1 MAQMTR
7 RHILK
12 AGLVA
17 SAGFASPHPIRSA
30 AAAEL
35 PGFDS
40 TTGPPGPHFEPSK
53 PSPRQKL
60 LMDFGWRFHLG
71 DAADPRK
78 DFGFGAP
85 AREGTFAKASFAAP
99 AAEVDFDD
107 SGWQPIDLPHDWALG
122 LPFVE
127 GANLSSH
134 GSKPLGREFPQ
145 SSIGWYRRKF
155 SLQAEDEVK
164 RIHLRFDGV
173 FRDATVFLNGHYLG
187 RNFSGYLPFEFDVTD
202 YANFGGENLV
212 TLRADATFS
221 EGWFYEG
228 AGIYRHVWLT
238 KVDPVH
244 IASGGLAVRSE
255 LRGNRAQLSVSG
267 EVSNHSGAKASC
279 RLSAD
284 VFDPAGDIV
293 ATIRSDFAAVPSR
306 DTLTLEATGSLPNP
320 KLWSLD
326 DPHLYRVVTRVETAS
341 GVRDCVETNMGV
353 RTIQFDPDQGF
364 LLNGK
369 PVRIKGTCNHQDH
382 AGVGTAIP
390 DSLHVCR
397 VEMLKELGSNA
408 CRTAHN
414 PVASEFLDA
423 CDRLGML
430 VLSEVRTMA
439 STPEGID
446 QLERM
451 VRRDRN
457 HPSIFLWSLANE
469 EPDQDTSTGARIVAT
484 MKQCVRRLDPDGLVT
499 AAMNGGWGQGISS
512 VVDVQGFNYSGEGV
526 GPFTARNID
535 GFHRSFPKKP
545 TIATETT
552 SLYSTRGI
560 YKNDPRLGYVSAYD
574 ENFPDYSLNS
584 EGWWTLLDE
593 RPFLS
598 GGFVWTGFD
607 YRGEPSPYADVS
619 IGSQF
624 GIMDTCGFPKDIYYY
639 YRAWWRCAPILH
651 LFPHWNWNGMEG
663 QEIRICCFS
672 NLEEVELLLNGRS
685 LGRKPIKRNSHQ
697 QWTVPYEPGAVEA
710 RGYRG
715 GAVVLTDRRETTSAP
730 SQLAM
735 RADRQTIAANGEDV
749 VGVVVE
755 VQDSSR
761 QFVPTS
767 INEIHF
773 YLDGPG
779 EIVGVGNGDPSC
791 RESDKPITAE
801 YAKRSAFNGLCM
813 LFVKS
818 LKDAGTITISAT
830 GDSLGRTQFS
840 LESRTVECR
849 PSLA

>member
-1 MAQMTR
+1 MTR

-12 AGLVA
+12 SGLLA
-17 SAGFASPHPIRSA
+17 SAGFASSHPFRSA
-30 AAAEL
+30 EAAEP
-35 PGFDS
+35 PGFDP
-40 TTGPPGPHFEPSK
+40 TTDACGSHFESST

-60 LMDFGWRFHLG
+60 LMDFGWCFHLG
-71 DAADPRK
+71 HAVDPRK

-99 AAEVDFDD
+99 AAEDDFDD
-107 SGWQPIDLPHDWALG
+107 SGWQPIDLPHDWALD

-127 GANLSSH
+127 STNLSSH
-134 GSKPLGREFPQ
+134 GCKPIGREFPQ
-145 SSIGWYRRKF
+145 SSVGWYRRKF
-155 SLQAEDEVK
+155 SLQAVDEAK
-164 RIHLRFDGV
+164 RIHLGFDGV
-173 FRDATVFLNGHYLG
+173 FRDAMVFFNGHYLG
-187 RNFSGYLPFEFDVTD
+187 RSFSGYLPFEFDVTD

-212 TLRADATFS
+212 TIRVDATFS

-228 AGIYRHVWLT
+228 AGIYRHVWIT
-238 KVDPVH
+238 KVEPFH
-244 IASGGLAVRSE
+244 IATGGLSVRTE
-255 LRGNRAQLSVSG
+255 VQGNRAQLSVSG
-267 EVSNHSGAKASC
+267 EVSNHSGAERNC
-279 RLSAD
+279 RLTAD
-284 VFDPAGDIV
+284 FLDADGLKV
-293 ATIRSDFAAVPSR
+293 ATIHSSFAPIPPWHTI
-306 DTLTLEATGSLPNP
+306 TLDAAGSLQNP
-320 KLWSLD
+320 KLWSID
-326 DPHLYRVVTRVETAS
+326 DPYLYRVVARVETDS
-341 GVRDCVETNMGV
+341 RVLDRVVTNIGI
-353 RTIQFDPDQGF
+353 RTIEFDPDRGF

-369 PVRIKGTCNHQDH
+369 PVRVKGTCNHQDH

-390 DSLHVCR
+390 DSLHLRR

-414 PVASEFLDA
+414 PVAPEFLEA

-430 VLSEVRTMA
+430 VLAEVRTMA
-439 STPEGID
+439 STPEGIS

-484 MKQCVRRLDPDGLVT
+484 MKQCVRRLDPDRFVT
-499 AAMNGGWGQGISS
+499 AAMNGGWGRGISS

-526 GPFTARNID
+526 GPLTARNID
-535 GFHRSFPKKP
+535 GFHRSFPKQP

-584 EGWWTLLDE
+584 EGWWTLIDQ
-593 RPFLS
+593 RPFVS

-639 YRAWWRCAPILH
+639 YRAWWSGAPTLH
-651 LFPHWNWNGMEG
+651 LFPHWNWSGKQG
-663 QEIRICCFS
+663 QEIRIWCFS

-685 LGRKPIKRNSHQ
+685 IGRNAMQKDSHQ
-697 QWTVPYEPGAVEA
+697 QWTVVYAPGTIEA
-710 RGYRG
+710 RGYKRG
-715 GAVVLTDRRETTSAP
+715 EVVLTDRRETTSEP

-735 RADRQTIAANGEDV
+735 RADRKTIAANGEDV
-749 VGVVVE
+749 VGIAVE
-755 VQDSSR
+755 VQDASR
-761 QFVPTS
+761 RIVPTAM
-767 INEIHF
+767 NEIHF
-773 YLDGPG
+773 YLEGPG
-779 EIVGVGNGDPSC
+779 KILGVGNGDPSC
-791 RESDKPITAE
+791 RENDKPITAE

-813 LFVKS
+813 VFVKS
-818 LKDAGTITISAT
+818 LKEAGTITISAT
-830 GDSLGRTQFS
+830 GDSLESAQFS
-840 LESRTVECR
+840 LASQTAERR